1 MRCTYHTKPLLDFV
15 NKHGNTSDPE
25 HRQLRANLQSALDC
39 NAANVLLTS
48 EEHALVVRM
57 EIESRNKSL
66 TLKEPANDNPK
77 DS

>member
-15 NKHGNTSDPE
+15 NKHGEVGNPE
-25 HRQLRANLQSALDC
+25 HELLRANLQSAFDC

-57 EIESRNKSL
+57 ELEAHTQQTIAKG
-66 TLKEPANDNPK
+66 PANDNPQT
-77 DS
+77 